1 MSLKSTLDSPLDPGT
16 IREDGVVEFKIP
28 SLPLLTG
35 RYFVN
40 VYAVDSH
47 STHVYDEIEHGL
59 TLNVRGEPKRGID
72 GYFDIAGE
80 WTLRRESEA
89 GR

>member
-1 MSLKSTLDSPLDPGT
+1 MILLARAILTEEPGASFVCEVKSSKAL
-16 IREDGVVEFKIP
+16 
-28 SLPLLTG
+28 
-35 RYFVN
+35 
-40 VYAVDSH
+40 
-47 STHVYDEIEHGL
+47 YDEIEHGL